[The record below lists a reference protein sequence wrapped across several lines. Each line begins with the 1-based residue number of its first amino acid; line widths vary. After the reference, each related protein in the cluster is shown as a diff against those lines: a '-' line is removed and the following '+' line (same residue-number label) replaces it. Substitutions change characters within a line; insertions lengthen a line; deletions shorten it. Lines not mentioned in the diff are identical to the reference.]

1 MTRKELI
8 LLLQDRSNK
17 QTSKLLCS
25 FPTLLRD
32 LYVLEDYEEAMQ
44 HYRAQHV
51 QAYKQW
57 SRDFVL
63 ERYGIGVNHFYE
75 IRKRVAWILSR
86 N

>member
-8 LLLQDRSNK
+8 LLLQDRSNER
-17 QTSKLLCS
+17 TIKLLRS

-32 LYVLEDYEEAMQ
+32 LYVLEDYEETMCL
-44 HYRAQHV
+44 YRAQHV

-75 IRKRVAWILSR
+75 MRKRVEWILSR
-86 N
+86 S